1 MKCLINEQQCFF
13 SGVKSPAEAKASDF
27 RLNKKNSASSLLNDF
42 KDILGKAR
50 VNGLDNNDAFVNVG
64 NKHT

>member
-27 RLNKKNSASSLLNDF
+27 RLNKKIVLRVYKTTSKTFLERHVSTDLITTMLL
-42 KDILGKAR
+42 
-50 VNGLDNNDAFVNVG
+50 
-64 NKHT
+64 